1 MPLDQTHKAKNMWHL
16 DVDSLAFFFFDFPFS
31 QIWCKDRYSKMA
43 PELSLNVGTLQA
55 LHAARIKDVSVIDA
69 LTSIG
74 GLVKNK
80 AGPWVGY
87 ITERCFENW
96 PLKLHRFGIH
106 FCHFQRELIGF
117 CRKGAEG
124 EGDQCYKKHCWV
136 FFVNLGFW
144 RLRGCSNNLVAFSG
158 WPFRIHLPFSAVPSF
173 WIISIRCSTPR
184 R

>member
-1 MPLDQTHKAKNMWHL
+1 M
-16 DVDSLAFFFFDFPFS
+16 AFRCRFISVFFFDFPFS

-80 AGPWVGY
+80 AGSWVGY

-117 CRKGAEG
+117 CWKGRWRGISATKNIAEF
-124 EGDQCYKKHCWV
+124 

-144 RLRGCSNNLVAFSG
+144 RFRGCSNNLVAFSG
-158 WPFRIHLPFSAVPSF
+158 WPFR
-173 WIISIRCSTPR
+173 TPR